1 MTPDGRVKKPS
12 VTISLS
18 VDHNSMA
25 ERLTRSDCEGI
36 SRVQWMEL
44 MMICCGMLLKRMDM

>member
-1 MTPDGRVKKPS
+1 VTPAGGNKKPS

-25 ERLTRSDCEGI
+25 ERLTRSDSEGI
-36 SRVQWMEL
+36 SR
-44 MMICCGMLLKRMDM
+44 G

>member
-1 MTPDGRVKKPS
+1 MTAAGRIKEPS

-18 VDHNSMA
+18 VDCNSMA
-25 ERLTRSDCEGI
+25 ERLTRSDCEGN

-44 MMICCGMLLKRMDM
+44 MMICCGMVLKRMDM